1 MRRDLPLTEGI
12 NPASKDLDT
21 RSISEII
28 GIMHNEDRRAVDA
41 VYQAREQIEKAIE
54 AAVETL
60 GNGGRLFYI
69 GAGTSG
75 RLGVLDASE
84 CPPTFSTP
92 PEMVQGIIA
101 GGDIALRKA
110 VEGAEDDEEAGRQ
123 AIHENDVRQGDMV
136 IGISASGLAAFVSGA
151 LEEAMMIGAK
161 TWLITCNK
169 PQSEVRSQKSEVS
182 KEQFTDSPI
191 HRFTEQ
197 FLDGIIA
204 VDTGAEVLAGST
216 RLKAGTATKL
226 VLNMITTIS
235 MVQIGKVYGNLMVDV
250 NPTNKKLK
258 DRARRIISEVTGCGM
273 EDAGVLLER
282 SGNRPKVAIVMKMK
296 GLERDM
302 AERILAEH
310 KGFLREALK

>member
-1 MRRDLPLTEGI
+1 MQKGIPLTEGI
-12 NPASKDLDT
+12 NPASRDLDMK
-21 RSISEII
+21 SIAEII
-28 GIMHNEDRRAVDA
+28 EIMNNEDRRAVEA
-41 VYQAREQIEKAIE
+41 VSQASERIEKAI
-54 AAVETL
+54 AAVMETFS
-60 GNGGRLFYI
+60 NGGRLFYL

-123 AIHENDVRQGDMV
+123 AIHENGVRQGDMV
-136 IGISASGLAAFVSGA
+136 IGISASGLAAFVSSA
-151 LEEAMMIGAK
+151 LEEAMMIGAT

-169 PQSEVRSQKSEVS
+169 RIEPFVESMV
-182 KEQFTDSPI
+182 
-191 HRFTEQ
+191 
-197 FLDGIIA
+197 DGIIA
-204 VDTGAEVLAGST
+204 IDTGAEVIAGST

-235 MVQIGKVYGNLMVDV
+235 MVKTGKVYGNLMVDV

-258 DRARRIISEVTGCGM
+258 ERAVRIISEVAQCAM
-273 EDAGVLLER
+273 EEAGELLVA
-282 SGNRPKVAIVMKMK
+282 SGNIPKIAIVMKIK
-296 GLERDM
+296 GVERAA
-302 AERILAEH
+302 AEKLLAEH
-310 KGFLREALK
+310 KGILREAIK

>member
-1 MRRDLPLTEGI
+1 MQKGIPLTEGI
-12 NPASKDLDT
+12 NPASRDLDMK
-21 RSISEII
+21 SIAEII
-28 GIMHNEDRRAVDA
+28 EIMNNEDRRAVEA
-41 VYQAREQIEKAIE
+41 VSQARERIEKAI
-54 AAVETL
+54 AAVMETFS
-60 GNGGRLFYI
+60 NGGRLFYL

-123 AIHENDVRQGDMV
+123 AIHENGVRQGDMV
-136 IGISASGLAAFVSGA
+136 IGISASGLAAFVSSA
-151 LEEAMMIGAK
+151 LEEAMMIGAT

-169 PQSEVRSQKSEVS
+169 RIEPFVESMV
-182 KEQFTDSPI
+182 
-191 HRFTEQ
+191 
-197 FLDGIIA
+197 DGIIA
-204 VDTGAEVLAGST
+204 IDTGAEVLAGST

-235 MVQIGKVYGNLMVDV
+235 MVKTGKVYGNLMVDV

-258 DRARRIISEVTGCGM
+258 ERAVRIISEVAQCAM
-273 EDAGVLLER
+273 EEAGELLVA
-282 SGNRPKVAIVMKMK
+282 SGNIPKIAIVMKIK
-296 GLERDM
+296 GVERAA
-302 AERILAEH
+302 AEKLLAEH
-310 KGFLREALK
+310 KGILREAIK